1 MKRLLVSLAMAMAG
15 SVLLTGC
22 AIVTNARV
30 RDGDSEKHMVSVVG
44 IPLWMSTKPVQKK
57 CCGNTQ

>member
-1 MKRLLVSLAMAMAG
+1 MKRLLVLLAVAMAG
-15 SVLLTGC
+15 SVLNGC

-30 RDGDSEKHMVSVVG
+30 QDGDTEKHMVSVVG

>member
-1 MKRLLVSLAMAMAG
+1 MKRLPLLSAVAMTGLVLN
-15 SVLLTGC
+15 GC
-22 AIVTNARV
+22 AILSNTRI

>member
-1 MKRLLVSLAMAMAG
+1 MKRLLVLLAVAMAG

-22 AIVTNARV
+22 AIVSDARV
-30 RDGDSEKHMVSVVG
+30 RDGESEKRMVSVVG
-44 IPLWMSTKPVQKK
+44 IPLWMSTKPVEKK